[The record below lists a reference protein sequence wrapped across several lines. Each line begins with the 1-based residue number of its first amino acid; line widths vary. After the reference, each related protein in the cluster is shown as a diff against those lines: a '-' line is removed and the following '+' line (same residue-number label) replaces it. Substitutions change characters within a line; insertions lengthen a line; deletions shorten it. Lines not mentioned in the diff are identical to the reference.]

1 MKTVR
6 KHKATLETLDQYV
19 SSAVIEESGA
29 REFLESLQMLSDLL
43 AIKIERKLKL
53 PEYSAML
60 VSQLLE
66 LREKFQEMEMGD
78 IEGVLLFLTS
88 ELQY

>member
-6 KHKATLETLDQYV
+6 KHKATLETLAQYV

-29 REFLESLQMLSDLL
+29 GEFLESLQILSDLL
-43 AIKIERKLKL
+43 AIKKERKLKP

-60 VSQLLE
+60 VSQLME
-66 LREKFQEMEMGD
+66 LREKFQEMKMGD
-78 IEGVLLFLTS
+78 IEGALLYFTS
-88 ELQY
+88 

>member
-29 REFLESLQMLSDLL
+29 GEFLESLQMLSDLL
-43 AIKIERKLKL
+43 VIKKERKLKP

-66 LREKFQEMEMGD
+66 LREKFQEMKMGD
-78 IEGVLLFLTS
+78 IEGALLFFTS
-88 ELQY
+88 